1 MILRQVFDVASP
13 VRPPHRKAIFNR
25 ILRPL
30 ARRATTDAPQPP
42 QAL

>member
-1 MILRQVFDVASP
+1 MILRHVFDAASP

-30 ARRATTDAPQPP
+30 SRNTTADAPQPP
-42 QAL
+42 SAV

>member
-1 MILRQVFDVASP
+1 MILRHVFDAASP

-30 ARRATTDAPQPP
+30 ARRATTDASQPR
-42 QAL
+42 QAV